1 MTTTMASMQR
11 DDDIEPWYKQGWPWF
26 LMAIPGVAVV
36 LGFGML
42 WAAIVT
48 WDGLVVDD
56 YYKEGQAIAQTMG
69 RSAEA
74 GRLGLEAQ
82 VSLKAEDITVRLAS
96 SQGEALPPS
105 IIVTIAHPTR
115 TGLDQVR
122 ALVGSDGVYSGEL
135 APLGVSRWQIQIED
149 EARTWRL
156 NGTANLPTETE
167 LRILPY
173 SSS

>member
-1 MTTTMASMQR
+1 MATMTTTMQK
-11 DDDIEPWYKQGWPWF
+11 DVGPWYRQGWPWF
-26 LMAIPGVAVV
+26 LITIPGVAVV
-36 LGFGML
+36 LGFGLL
-42 WAAIVT
+42 WVAVVT

-56 YYKEGQAIAQTMG
+56 YYKEGQAIAQTME

-82 VSLKAEDITVRLAS
+82 VTLTSDQITIHLTS
-96 SQGEALPPS
+96 SAGSELPPS
-105 IIVTIAHPTR
+105 LLITIAHPTR
-115 TGLDQVR
+115 TGLDQMR
-122 ALVGSDGVYSGEL
+122 ALTGRDGVYSGEID
-135 APLGVSRWQIQIED
+135 PLTVGRWQILLED

-173 SSS
+173 RS